1 MLEGF
6 RRMID
11 VSDDGPNNA
20 GQPVVPIRDAV
31 LEQGFVVA
39 DRVGQHLCHPDQQR
53 VRGAVPQHD
62 ADLL

>member
-11 VSDDGPNNA
+11 VSDDGPNSA

-31 LEQGFVVA
+31 LEQGLVLA